1 MSTGNGT
8 RVTRAGANVNVEH
21 NMQPVVS
28 RQAYSAVD
36 DGSESGMIF
45 GVFHYVSPGVVHHFF
60 GIVPGHS
67 SRWSSI
73 GHLIKAT
80 GLEDQNS
87 DRCGHDRSRS
97 TPFSGVFFKT

>member
-45 GVFHYVSPGVVHHFF
+45 WSVSLCFTWSCSSLFWHCTWSFKPMVFHWSPDKSH
-60 GIVPGHS
+60 
-67 SRWSSI
+67 R
-73 GHLIKAT
+73 T
-80 GLEDQNS
+80 GGSKQ
-87 DRCGHDRSRS
+87 RQMRS
-97 TPFSGVFFKT
+97 